1 MKRNQ
6 QTHRQIN
13 DSNTH
18 QMNLQ
23 LGISTLLVVVLLSL
37 PFFGCGTVM
46 GNFIIS
52 KGKYVAP
59 ELPKSELAA
68 IQIDIES
75 GWLQR
80 YKLIV
85 LRIDGRLALREKIE
99 ADADISIDEIL
110 IAPGKH
116 DISLSTILDRFDGDT
131 PSTVQMMSIFSA
143 EVEAGSTYLLQADN
157 KLVDAETGKVVS
169 ESKIF

>member
-6 QTHRQIN
+6 QTHRQVN

-23 LGISTLLVVVLLSL
+23 LGISALLVVALLSL
-37 PFFGCGTVM
+37 PFFGCGTVID
-46 GNFIIS
+46 NFVIF
-52 KGKYVAP
+52 KGEYVAP
-59 ELPKSELAA
+59 ELPKSELAT
-68 IQIDIES
+68 IQIDTES

-85 LRIDGRLALREKIE
+85 LRIDGKLALRKKIE
-99 ADADISIDEIL
+99 TNADISIDEIL
-110 IAPGKH
+110 VTPGEH
-116 DISLSTILDRFDGDT
+116 DMSLSTILDRFDGDT
-131 PSTVQMMSIFSA
+131 RNTVQTMSIFSA
-143 EVEAGSTYLLQADN
+143 EVEAGSTYLLQTDN

>member
-6 QTHRQIN
+6 QRHRQIN
-13 DSNTH
+13 DLNTH
-18 QMNLQ
+18 QMDLQ
-23 LGISTLLVVVLLSL
+23 LGISTLLVVAFLSL
-37 PFFGCGTVM
+37 PFLGCGTV
-46 GNFIIS
+46 GNFIIL

-59 ELPKSELAA
+59 ELPKSELAV
-68 IQIDIES
+68 IQIDTES

-85 LRIDGRLALREKIE
+85 LRIDGKLALREEIE
-99 ADADISIDEIL
+99 ADADISINEIL
-110 IAPGKH
+110 VVPGKH
-116 DISLSTILDRFDGDT
+116 DMSLSTILDRFDGDT

-157 KLVDAETGKVVS
+157 ELVDAETGKVVS